1 MALQSCNGHLDR
13 FLRFLLGFSLKSS
26 RAYLQGL
33 LRPAQAASCDNSET
47 ARYVKQ
53 KIQENPS
60 PEWCTNLFH
69 SLYELKNNSLVVE
82 ILQQCLSSGR
92 LSTDK
97 LSPAQ
102 WSALVFF
109 LLSSENNME
118 VFDLRTYC
126 ASEEGLLRLLPV
138 LHTSKTAV

>member
-1 MALQSCNGHLDR
+1 MALQSRNGHLDL
-13 FLRFLLGFSLKSS
+13 FLRFLLGFSLKSIQ
-26 RAYLQGL
+26 AHLQGL

-60 PEWCTNLFH
+60 QERCTNLFH
-69 SLYELKNNSLVVE
+69 SLYELKNNSLVEE

-109 LLSSENNME
+109 LLSSENDME
-118 VFDLRTYC
+118 VFDLRKYC

-138 LHTSKTAV
+138 LHISKTAV